1 MLEVRAWGAR
11 AADDAAMTGGI
22 KLHSGARETNRKRT
36 GHERLKSP
44 VVETLHITG
53 ALFAPC
59 RAAEQN
65 RRELRGHDLGADWR
79 YLKSAARRH
88 PMEDASHFEPIPR
101 PPGHMLVGNL
111 FDVDRAHPMEGFA
124 ELARK
129 YGPIYKLEV
138 PGLGSRIIA
147 SSFELVDPLCDES
160 RFDKNVGAGLGALA
174 SGPAGR
180 GLFTAETQDPNWR
193 KAHNVLLPSFSM
205 DAMRGYHPRMLDI
218 ATQLMLKWERLNA
231 DDTVDVPADMT
242 RLTLDTIALCGFDY
256 RFNSFYR
263 DTPHPFVLAML
274 NTLEAAQAVA
284 RELPI
289 QAKLKPGR
297 AKKVAADQKFMVET
311 VRHIIEERRKSGV
324 LGEVNDLLDRMLT
337 GVDRQSG
344 EKLDETNIIAQCIT
358 FLIAGHE
365 TTSGLL
371 SFALYELIR
380 KPKFLERAYEEVD
393 RVLGAEVN
401 ALPTYAQIH
410 QLPYVSQILEET
422 LRLWPTAPAF
432 TRRPYKD
439 TVLGGRYKVE
449 ANSAV
454 VVLTGMLHRDPK
466 IWGDNPEAF
475 DPDRFSSENRAK
487 IPPNAYKPFGTG
499 QRACIGRQFAL
510 QEATLVL
517 AMLLQR
523 FEFLDFANYQLET
536 KQTLTIKPA
545 NFNIRVKRRRG
556 RLTTGFFAAPQ
567 LGAAPTAAPPANTL
581 THASTAVPNPAA
593 AADTHATPLLV
604 LFGSNLGTAEGIAHR
619 IADDARSR
627 GFAATVG
634 PLDEHA
640 DALPR
645 EGAVVIVTASY
656 NGQPPDNAV
665 KFCQKLRDPAL
676 PADAFAGV
684 EYSVFGCGNRDWSAT
699 YQAIPT
705 LVDAELEK
713 HGGKRIYTRGEGD
726 ARGDFDRDYRGW
738 YGELFSSL
746 AEALDLPAAT
756 AEAKMATPRIS
767 VSFVNRLA
775 TSPIMRSYSAVA
787 MTVRMN
793 RELQRRDCERPS
805 ERSTR
810 HIEIALPSGVSYSAG
825 DHLGIVPRNG
835 LETIKR
841 VLIRFKLDP
850 SLYAT
855 IVPRANADTHLPGNE
870 PVPLLGILANRIEL
884 REVATREQ
892 IATLAQHVKDET
904 ERKALEAL
912 AGDDAR
918 YGKQVFAVR
927 KSVLDILD
935 EHPSCAPPF
944 EVFLDMMPA
953 LRPRYYSISSSPLV
967 GSGVCS
973 ITVAV
978 LEGPALSG
986 RGEFRGVCSNYLA
999 AQPADATVYAFIRK
1013 PTISFH
1019 PPENP
1024 HLPMIMIGPGTG
1036 VAPFRGFLLERA
1048 ALKKQ
1053 GAPIG
1058 ESLLFFGCR
1067 DPTQDYLYED
1077 EMRAF
1082 EAGGVTKL
1090 VCAFSR
1096 EPGKP
1101 KTYVQQ
1107 AIAMNGDA
1115 VWELLQKEALVFV
1128 CGEASR
1134 MAPDVRQA
1142 FVDLFRKHTGASAVD
1157 GKAWLAGLVTSHRY
1171 LEDIWAS
1178 SVPVSMPS

>member
-1 MLEVRAWGAR
+1 M
-11 AADDAAMTGGI
+11 DD
-22 KLHSGARETNRKRT
+22 S
-36 GHERLKSP
+36 
-44 VVETLHITG
+44 
-53 ALFAPC
+53 
-59 RAAEQN
+59 
-65 RRELRGHDLGADWR
+65 
-79 YLKSAARRH
+79 RH
-88 PMEDASHFEPIPR
+88 LEPIPR

-111 FDVDRAHPMEGFA
+111 FDIDTAHPMEGLA

-129 YGPIYKLEV
+129 YGPIYQLDV
-138 PGLGSRIIA
+138 PAIGSRIIV
-147 SSFELVDPLCDES
+147 SSFELVDPLCDETS
-160 RFDKNVGAGLGALA
+160 FDKKVGGGLRALA

-180 GLFTAETQDPNWR
+180 GLFTSETQDPNWR
-193 KAHNVLLPSFSM
+193 KAHNVLLPAFSM
-205 DAMRGYHPRMLDI
+205 DAMRGYHPRMLDL

-274 NTLEAAQAVA
+274 NTLEAAQAGA

-289 QAKLKPGR
+289 QAKLRPGR
-297 AKKVAADQKFMVET
+297 AKKVRAEQEFMAET
-311 VRHIIEERRKSGV
+311 VRHIIEERRKSGL
-324 LGEVNDLLDRMLT
+324 LGKVNDLLDRMLT

-344 EKLDETNIIAQCIT
+344 EKLDETNIIAQCLT

-371 SFALYELIR
+371 SFALYELI
-380 KPKFLERAYEEVD
+380 KHPKVLERGYEEVD
-393 RVLGAEVN
+393 RVLGPEAN

-439 TVLGGRYKVE
+439 TVLGGKYKVE
-449 ANSAV
+449 ADSAV
-454 VVLTGMLHRDPK
+454 VVLIGMLHRDPK
-466 IWGDNPEAF
+466 IWGDNSEAF
-475 DPDRFSSENRAK
+475 DPDRFGPENRAK
-487 IPPNAYKPFGTG
+487 IPPNGYKPFGTG

-523 FEFLDFANYQLET
+523 FELVDFANYRLET

-545 NFNIRVKRRRG
+545 NFIIRVKPRAG
-556 RLTTGFFAAPQ
+556 RTTTGFFVAPQ
-567 LGAAPTAAPPANTL
+567 QAAAPTAEPAASAPSPG
-581 THASTAVPNPAA
+581 PAA
-593 AADTHATPLLV
+593 ATSPAPAADAHATPLLV

-627 GFAATVG
+627 GFASTVG
-634 PLDEHA
+634 TLDEHA
-640 DALPR
+640 DALPKQ
-645 EGAVVIVTASY
+645 GAVAIVTASY
-656 NGQPPDNAV
+656 NGQPPDNAA

-676 PADAFAGV
+676 PSDAFAGV

-705 LVDAELEK
+705 LIDTELEK
-713 HGGKRIYTRGEGD
+713 HGAKRIYKRGEGD
-726 ARGDFDRDYRGW
+726 SRGDFDRDYRAW
-738 YGELFSSL
+738 YGELFPSL
-746 AEALDLPAAT
+746 AKALDLPAAT
-756 AEAKMATPRIS
+756 AEAKTAGPRIS
-767 VSFVNRLA
+767 VSFVSRLA

-793 RELQRRDCERPS
+793 RELQRHDREPPS

-835 LETIKR
+835 LEAIRR
-841 VLIRFKLDP
+841 VLMRFKLDP

-855 IVPRANADTHLPGNE
+855 ISARANADTHLPVNE

-884 REVATREQ
+884 QDVATREQ
-892 IATLAQHVKDET
+892 ITTLAQYANDEK

-918 YGKQVFAVR
+918 YGEQVFASR
-927 KSVLDILD
+927 KSLLDVLD
-935 EHPSCAPPF
+935 EHRSCAAPF
-944 EVFLDMMPA
+944 EVFLDMTPP

-967 GSGVCS
+967 DASVCS
-973 ITVAV
+973 ITVVV
-978 LEGPALSG
+978 LESAALSG
-986 RGEFRGVCSNYLA
+986 RGKFRGVCSNYLA
-999 AQPADATVYAFIRK
+999 AQPAEATVYAFVRK
-1013 PTISFH
+1013 PTIPFH

-1048 ALKKQ
+1048 ALRKQ

-1067 DPTQDYLYED
+1067 DPMQDFLYED

-1107 AIAMNGDA
+1107 AITANGDA
-1115 VWELLQKEALVFV
+1115 VWGLLQKEASVFV
-1128 CGEASR
+1128 CGEAAR

-1142 FVDLFRKHTGASAVD
+1142 FVDLFCRRTGASAAD

-1178 SVPVSMPS
+1178 SAPVNAPS

>member
-1 MLEVRAWGAR
+1 
-11 AADDAAMTGGI
+11 
-22 KLHSGARETNRKRT
+22 
-36 GHERLKSP
+36 
-44 VVETLHITG
+44 VET
-53 ALFAPC
+53 
-59 RAAEQN
+59 
-65 RRELRGHDLGADWR
+65 
-79 YLKSAARRH
+79 
-88 PMEDASHFEPIPR
+88 ASHLEPIPR
-101 PPGHMLVGNL
+101 PPGHLLVGNL
-111 FDVDRAHPMEGFA
+111 FDIDTAHPIEGLA
-124 ELARK
+124 ELALK
-129 YGPIYKLEV
+129 YGPIYKLDV

-147 SSFELVDPLCDES
+147 SSFELVDLLCDES
-160 RFDKNVGAGLGALA
+160 RFDKNVGAGLRALA

-180 GLFTAETQDPNWR
+180 GLFTSETQDPNWR
-193 KAHNVLLPSFSM
+193 KAHNVLLPAFSM

-242 RLTLDTIALCGFDY
+242 RLTLDTIALCGFNY

-263 DTPHPFVLAML
+263 DRSHPFVLAML
-274 NTLEAAQAVA
+274 NTLEAAQAAA

-297 AKKVAADQKFMVET
+297 AKKVRSDQKFMVET

-324 LGEVNDLLDRMLT
+324 LGKVNDLLDRMLT

-371 SFALYELIR
+371 SFTLYELIR
-380 KPKFLERAYEEVD
+380 NPKVLERGYEEVD

-401 ALPTYAQIH
+401 ALPTYAQTH
-410 QLPYVSQILEET
+410 QLPYVSQILDET

-466 IWGDNPEAF
+466 IWGDNAEAF
-475 DPDRFSSENRAK
+475 DPDRFSPENRAK
-487 IPPNAYKPFGTG
+487 IPANAYKPFGTG

-510 QEATLVL
+510 QEATVVL

-523 FEFLDFANYQLET
+523 FEFVDFANYQLET

-545 NFNIRVKRRRG
+545 NFNIRVKPRAG
-556 RLTTGFFAAPQ
+556 RATTGFFAAPQ
-567 LGAAPTAAPPANTL
+567 QAAAPTAATAPSS
-581 THASTAVPNPAA
+581 ASAAATNPAA
-593 AADTHATPLLV
+593 AADAHATPLLV
-604 LFGSNLGTAEGIAHR
+604 LFGSNLGTAEGMAHR

-634 PLDEHA
+634 ALDEHA
-640 DALPR
+640 DALPKQ
-645 EGAVVIVTASY
+645 GAVVIVTASY
-656 NGQPPDNAV
+656 NGQPPDNAA

-676 PADAFAGV
+676 PSDAFAGV

-705 LVDAELEK
+705 LIDAELEK
-713 HGGKRIYTRGEGD
+713 HGGKRIYKRGEGD
-726 ARGDFDRDYRGW
+726 ARGDFDRDYRAW
-738 YGELFSSL
+738 YGELFPSL
-746 AEALDLPAAT
+746 TQALDLPSAT
-756 AEAKMATPRIS
+756 AVAKTGGPRIS

-775 TSPIMRSYSAVA
+775 ASPIMRSYSAVA
-787 MTVRMN
+787 MTVRLN

-835 LETIKR
+835 LETIRR
-841 VLIRFKLDP
+841 VLTRFKLDP

-855 IVPRANADTHLPGNE
+855 ISPRAYADTHLPIKE

-884 REVATREQ
+884 QDVATREQ
-892 IATLAQHVKDET
+892 IATLAQYAKDEK
-904 ERKALEAL
+904 EGKALEAL
-912 AGDDAR
+912 AGDDAL
-918 YGKQVFAVR
+918 YVKQVFAAR
-927 KSVLDILD
+927 KSVLDLLD
-935 EHPSCAPPF
+935 EYPSCAPPF
-944 EVFLDMMPA
+944 EVFLDMMPP
-953 LRPRYYSISSSPLV
+953 LRPRYYSISSSSLMDA
-967 GSGVCS
+967 GGCS
-973 ITVAV
+973 ITVGV
-978 LEGPALSG
+978 LENPALSG
-986 RGEFRGVCSNYLA
+986 RGQFRGVCSNYLA
-999 AQPADATVYAFIRK
+999 AQPADATVYAFVRK
-1013 PTISFH
+1013 PTIPFH

-1067 DPTQDYLYED
+1067 DPMQDFLYED

-1107 AIAMNGDA
+1107 AIAANGDA
-1115 VWELLQKEALVFV
+1115 VWELLQKEAPVFV
-1128 CGEASR
+1128 CGEAAR
-1134 MAPDVRQA
+1134 MAPDVKQA
-1142 FVDLFRKHTGASAVD
+1142 FVDLFCKRRCASAAE
-1157 GKAWLAGLVTSHRY
+1157 GKAWLTGLVTSHRY

-1178 SVPVSMPS
+1178 SAPVSAPS

>member
-1 MLEVRAWGAR
+1 M
-11 AADDAAMTGGI
+11 D
-22 KLHSGARETNRKRT
+22 
-36 GHERLKSP
+36 P
-44 VVETLHITG
+44 VPNL
-53 ALFAPC
+53 
-59 RAAEQN
+59 
-65 RRELRGHDLGADWR
+65 
-79 YLKSAARRH
+79 
-88 PMEDASHFEPIPR
+88 EPIPR
-101 PPGHMLVGNL
+101 PPGHLLVGNF
-111 FDVDRAHPMEGFA
+111 FDVDAAHPMEGLA

-129 YGPIYKLEV
+129 YGPIYRLEV
-138 PGLGSRIIA
+138 PGLGSRIVA

-160 RFDKNVGAGLGALA
+160 SFDKNVGGGLRALA

-180 GLFTAETQDPNWR
+180 GLFTSETQDPNWR
-193 KAHNVLLPSFSM
+193 KAHNVLLPAFSM
-205 DAMRGYHPRMLDI
+205 DAMRGYLPRMLDI
-218 ATQLMLKWERLNA
+218 ASQLMLKWGRLNA
-231 DDTVDVPADMT
+231 DDTVDVPADLT

-256 RFNSFYR
+256 RFSSFYR
-263 DTPHPFVLAML
+263 ETPHPFVVAML
-274 NTLEAAQAVA
+274 NSLEAAQAVV
-284 RELPI
+284 REMPI
-289 QAKLKPGR
+289 QAKLRPGR
-297 AKKVAADQKFMVET
+297 AKKVRADQEFMVET
-311 VRHIIEERRKSGV
+311 VRHILEERRKSGM
-324 LGEVNDLLDRMLT
+324 LGKVNDLLDRMLT
-337 GVDRQSG
+337 GVDHQSG
-344 EKLDETNIIAQCIT
+344 ETLDETNIIAQCLT

-371 SFALYELIR
+371 SFTLYELI
-380 KPKFLERAYEEVD
+380 KHPKVLERSYEEVD
-393 RVLGAEVN
+393 RVLGGDVN
-401 ALPTYAQIH
+401 ALPTYAQTH

-432 TRRPYKD
+432 SRRPYKD
-439 TVLGGRYKVE
+439 TVLGGKYEVQ
-449 ANSAV
+449 AGSAV

-466 IWGDNPEAF
+466 IWGDDPEAF
-475 DPDRFSSENRAK
+475 DPDRFSPENRAK

-523 FEFLDFANYQLET
+523 FEFVDFANYQLET

-545 NFNIRVKRRRG
+545 NFIIRVKPRAG
-556 RLTTGFFAAPQ
+556 RATTGFFAAPQ
-567 LGAAPTAAPPANTL
+567 QAASPIVAPAASAILPASAAATD
-581 THASTAVPNPAA
+581 PDA
-593 AADTHATPLLV
+593 AADAHATPLLV

-619 IADDARSR
+619 VADDARSR

-634 PLDEHA
+634 ALDDHA
-640 DALPR
+640 DALPKQ
-645 EGAVVIVTASY
+645 GAVVIITASY
-656 NGQPPDNAV
+656 NGQPPDNAAN
-665 KFCQKLRDPAL
+665 FCQKLRESAL
-676 PADAFAGV
+676 PSDAFAGV

-705 LVDAELEK
+705 LIDAELEK
-713 HGGKRIYTRGEGD
+713 HGGKRIYKRGEGD
-726 ARGDFDRDYRGW
+726 ARGDFDRDYRAW
-738 YGELFSSL
+738 YGELFPSL
-746 AEALDLPAAT
+746 AKALDLPATT
-756 AEAKMATPRIS
+756 AEAKTAGPRIS
-767 VSFVNRLA
+767 VSLVNRLA

-835 LETIKR
+835 LEAIRR
-841 VLIRFKLDP
+841 VLMRFKLDP

-855 IVPRANADTHLPGNE
+855 ISPRANADTHLPVNE

-884 REVATREQ
+884 QDVATREQ
-892 IATLAQHVKDET
+892 ITTLAQHAKDEK
-904 ERKALEAL
+904 ERKALKAL
-912 AGDDAR
+912 ASDDAR
-918 YGKQVFAVR
+918 YGKQVFASR
-927 KSVLDILD
+927 KSLLDILD
-935 EHPSCAPPF
+935 EYPSCAVPF
-944 EVFLDMMPA
+944 EAFLDMMPP

-967 GSGVCS
+967 DAAKCS
-973 ITVAV
+973 ITVGV
-978 LEGPALSG
+978 LESPALSG
-986 RGEFRGVCSNYLA
+986 RGKFTGVCSNYLA
-999 AQPADATVYAFIRK
+999 AQPPESTVYAFVRK
-1013 PTISFH
+1013 PTIPFH

-1048 ALKKQ
+1048 SLKKQ

-1067 DPTQDYLYED
+1067 DPVQDFLYED

-1107 AIAMNGDA
+1107 AIAANGDA
-1115 VWELLQKEALVFV
+1115 VWELLQKDAPVFV
-1128 CGEASR
+1128 CGEASY
-1134 MAPDVRQA
+1134 MAPDVKQA
-1142 FVDLFRKHTGASAVD
+1142 FVDLFCQHTGASAAD

-1178 SVPVSMPS
+1178 SAPVGAPS

>member
-1 MLEVRAWGAR
+1 
-11 AADDAAMTGGI
+11 
-22 KLHSGARETNRKRT
+22 
-36 GHERLKSP
+36 
-44 VVETLHITG
+44 
-53 ALFAPC
+53 
-59 RAAEQN
+59 
-65 RRELRGHDLGADWR
+65 
-79 YLKSAARRH
+79 
-88 PMEDASHFEPIPR
+88 MEDASHFEPIPR
-101 PPGHMLVGNL
+101 PPGHLLVGNL
-111 FDVDRAHPMEGFA
+111 FDIDTAHPLEGLA

-129 YGPIYKLEV
+129 YGPIYRLEV
-138 PGLGSRIIA
+138 PGLGTRIIA
-147 SSFELVDPLCDES
+147 SSFELVDPLCDEA
-160 RFDKNVGAGLGALA
+160 RFDKKVGAGLSALA

-180 GLFTAETQDPNWR
+180 GLFTSETQDPNWR
-193 KAHNVLLPSFSM
+193 KAHNVLLPAFSM
-205 DAMRGYHPRMLDI
+205 DAMRGYLPRMLDI
-218 ATQLMLKWERLNA
+218 ATQLMLKWERLNS

-263 DTPHPFVLAML
+263 DTPHAFVLAML
-274 NTLEAAQAVA
+274 NNLEAAQAVA

-297 AKKVAADQKFMVET
+297 AKKVRADQKFIVET
-311 VRHIIEERRKSGV
+311 MRHIIEERRKSGV
-324 LGEVNDLLDRMLT
+324 LGKVNDLLDRMLT
-337 GVDRQSG
+337 GVDRESG
-344 EKLDETNIIAQCIT
+344 EKLDDTNIIAQCIT
-358 FLIAGHE
+358 FLVAGHE

-371 SFALYELIR
+371 SFALYELI
-380 KPKFLERAYEEVD
+380 KNPKVLERAYEEVD
-393 RVLGAEVN
+393 RVLGADVN
-401 ALPTYAQIH
+401 APPTYAQTH

-432 TRRPYKD
+432 TRSPYKD
-439 TVLGGRYKVE
+439 AVLGGKYKVE
-449 ANSAV
+449 AGSAV
-454 VVLTGMLHRDPK
+454 VVLTGLVHRDPK
-466 IWGDNPEAF
+466 IWGDSPEAF

-523 FEFLDFANYQLET
+523 FEFVDFANYQLET
-536 KQTLTIKPA
+536 KQTLTIKPT
-545 NFNIRVKRRRG
+545 NFIIRVKPRAERPS
-556 RLTTGFFAAPQ
+556 TAFFAAPNQ
-567 LGAAPTAAPPANTL
+567 AASPTAASAPSPAPTAAT
-581 THASTAVPNPAA
+581 NPG
-593 AADTHATPLLV
+593 ADTHATPLMV

-634 PLDEHA
+634 ALDEHA

-645 EGAVVIVTASY
+645 QGAVVIVTASY
-656 NGQPPDNAV
+656 NGQPPDNAA

-676 PADAFAGV
+676 PSDAFAGV
-684 EYSVFGCGNRDWSAT
+684 EYNVFGCGNRDWSAT

-705 LVDAELEK
+705 LIDAELEK
-713 HGGKRIYTRGEGD
+713 HGGKRIYKRGEGD
-726 ARGDFDRDYRGW
+726 ARGDFDRDYRAW
-738 YGELFSSL
+738 YDELFPSL
-746 AEALDLPAAT
+746 AKALDLPSAT
-756 AEAKMATPRIS
+756 AEATTGGGPRIS

-775 TSPIMRSYSAVA
+775 ASPIMRSYSAVA

-793 RELQRRDCERPS
+793 RELQHRDCERPS
-805 ERSTR
+805 QRSTR
-810 HIEIALPSGVSYSAG
+810 HVEIALPPGVSYSAG

-835 LETIKR
+835 LETIRR
-841 VLIRFKLDP
+841 VLMRFKLDP

-855 IVPRANADTHLPGNE
+855 ISPRVYADTHLPVNE

-884 REVATREQ
+884 QEVATREQ
-892 IATLAQHVKDET
+892 IATLAQHDKDEK
-904 ERKALEAL
+904 ERTALEAL

-918 YGKQVFAVR
+918 YGKQVFASR

-935 EHPSCAPPF
+935 EYPSCTPPF
-944 EVFLDMMPA
+944 EVFLDMMPP
-953 LRPRYYSISSSPLV
+953 LRPRYYSISSSPLIDA
-967 GSGVCS
+967 SACS
-973 ITVAV
+973 ITVGV
-978 LEGPALSG
+978 LESPALSG
-986 RGEFRGVCSNYLA
+986 RGRFRGVCSNYLV
-999 AQPADATVYAFIRK
+999 AQPADATVYAFVRK
-1013 PTISFH
+1013 PTIPFH
-1019 PPENP
+1019 PPANP

-1067 DPTQDYLYED
+1067 DPMQDFLYED

-1101 KTYVQQ
+1101 KAHVQQ
-1107 AIAMNGDA
+1107 AIAANGDA
-1115 VWELLQKEALVFV
+1115 VWDLLQKEAPVFV

-1142 FVDLFRKHTGASAVD
+1142 FVDLFCKRTGVSPAD
-1157 GKAWLAGLVTSHRY
+1157 GKTWLAGLVTSHRY

-1178 SVPVSMPS
+1178 SAPVSAPS

>member
-1 MLEVRAWGAR
+1 M
-11 AADDAAMTGGI
+11 
-22 KLHSGARETNRKRT
+22 S
-36 GHERLKSP
+36 
-44 VVETLHITG
+44 
-53 ALFAPC
+53 
-59 RAAEQN
+59 
-65 RRELRGHDLGADWR
+65 RR
-79 YLKSAARRH
+79 S
-88 PMEDASHFEPIPR
+88 
-101 PPGHMLVGNL
+101 
-111 FDVDRAHPMEGFA
+111 
-124 ELARK
+124 
-129 YGPIYKLEV
+129 
-138 PGLGSRIIA
+138 
-147 SSFELVDPLCDES
+147 
-160 RFDKNVGAGLGALA
+160 
-174 SGPAGR
+174 
-180 GLFTAETQDPNWR
+180 
-193 KAHNVLLPSFSM
+193 
-205 DAMRGYHPRMLDI
+205 
-218 ATQLMLKWERLNA
+218 
-231 DDTVDVPADMT
+231 
-242 RLTLDTIALCGFDY
+242 
-256 RFNSFYR
+256 
-263 DTPHPFVLAML
+263 
-274 NTLEAAQAVA
+274 
-284 RELPI
+284 
-289 QAKLKPGR
+289 
-297 AKKVAADQKFMVET
+297 
-311 VRHIIEERRKSGV
+311 
-324 LGEVNDLLDRMLT
+324 
-337 GVDRQSG
+337 
-344 EKLDETNIIAQCIT
+344 
-358 FLIAGHE
+358 
-365 TTSGLL
+365 
-371 SFALYELIR
+371 
-380 KPKFLERAYEEVD
+380 
-393 RVLGAEVN
+393 
-401 ALPTYAQIH
+401 
-410 QLPYVSQILEET
+410 LEET

>member
-1 MLEVRAWGAR
+1 
-11 AADDAAMTGGI
+11 
-22 KLHSGARETNRKRT
+22 
-36 GHERLKSP
+36 
-44 VVETLHITG
+44 
-53 ALFAPC
+53 
-59 RAAEQN
+59 
-65 RRELRGHDLGADWR
+65 
-79 YLKSAARRH
+79 
-88 PMEDASHFEPIPR
+88 MEDAPHFEPIPH
-101 PPGHMLVGNL
+101 PPGHVLVGNL
-111 FDVDRAHPMEGFA
+111 FDLDAAHPMEGLA

-129 YGPIYKLEV
+129 YGPIYRLEV
-138 PGLGSRIIA
+138 PGLGSRIMV

-160 RFDKNVGAGLGALA
+160 QFDKNVGGGLRALA

-180 GLFTAETQDPNWR
+180 GLFTSETQDPNWR
-193 KAHNVLLPSFSM
+193 KAHNVLLPAFSM
-205 DAMRGYHPRMLDI
+205 DAMRGYLPRMLDI
-218 ATQLMLKWERLNA
+218 ASQLMLKWGRLNA
-231 DDTVDVPADMT
+231 DDTVDVPADLT

-263 DTPHPFVLAML
+263 ETPHPFVVAML
-274 NTLEAAQAVA
+274 NSLEAAQAVA
-284 RELPI
+284 REMPI
-289 QAKLKPGR
+289 QAKLRPGR
-297 AKKVAADQKFMVET
+297 AKKVRADQQFMVET
-311 VRHIIEERRKSGV
+311 VRHILEERRKSGA
-324 LGEVNDLLDRMLT
+324 LGKVNDLLDRMLT

-344 EKLDETNIIAQCIT
+344 EKLDETNIIAQCLT

-371 SFALYELIR
+371 SFTLYELI
-380 KPKFLERAYEEVD
+380 KHPKVLERGYEEVD
-393 RVLGAEVN
+393 RVLGGDVN
-401 ALPTYAQIH
+401 ALPTYAQTH

-432 TRRPYKD
+432 ARRPYKD
-439 TVLGGRYKVE
+439 TVLGGKYEVQ
-449 ANSAV
+449 AGSAV

-466 IWGDNPEAF
+466 IWGDDPEAF
-475 DPDRFSSENRAK
+475 DPDRFSPENRAK

-523 FEFLDFANYQLET
+523 FEFVDFANYQLET

-545 NFNIRVKRRRG
+545 NFIIRVKPRAG
-556 RLTTGFFAAPQ
+556 RATTGFFAAPHEA
-567 LGAAPTAAPPANTL
+567 AAPTTAPAASAPSPASAAAT
-581 THASTAVPNPAA
+581 NPAQ
-593 AADTHATPLLV
+593 AADAHATPLLV

-634 PLDEHA
+634 ALDEHA
-640 DALPR
+640 DALPKQ
-645 EGAVVIVTASY
+645 GAAIIVTASY
-656 NGQPPDNAV
+656 NGQPPDNAA

-676 PADAFAGV
+676 PSDAFAGV

-705 LVDAELEK
+705 LIDAELEK
-713 HGGKRIYTRGEGD
+713 HGGKRIYKRGEGD
-726 ARGDFDRDYRGW
+726 ARGDFDRDYRAW

-746 AEALDLPAAT
+746 AKALDLPSAT
-756 AEAKMATPRIS
+756 AEAKTGGPRIS
-767 VSFVNRLA
+767 VSLVNRLA
-775 TSPIMRSYSAVA
+775 ASPIMRSYSAVA

-810 HIEIALPSGVSYSAG
+810 HIEIALPAGVSYGAG

-835 LETIKR
+835 LETIRR
-841 VLIRFKLDP
+841 VLMRFKLDP

-855 IVPRANADTHLPGNE
+855 ISPRANADTHLPVNE

-884 REVATREQ
+884 QDVATREQ
-892 IATLAQHVKDET
+892 IATLAEHAKDEK
-904 ERKALEAL
+904 ERTALEAL

-918 YGKQVFAVR
+918 YGKEVFAPR
-927 KSVLDILD
+927 KSMLDILD
-935 EHPSCAPPF
+935 EYPSCAPPF
-944 EVFLDMMPA
+944 EVFLDMTPP
-953 LRPRYYSISSSPLV
+953 LRPRYYSISSSPLIDA
-967 GSGVCS
+967 GACS
-973 ITVAV
+973 ITVGV
-978 LEGPALSG
+978 LESPALCG
-986 RGEFRGVCSNYLA
+986 RGQFRGVASNYLA
-999 AQPADATVYAFIRK
+999 AQPADATVYAFVRK
-1013 PTISFH
+1013 PTIPFH

-1036 VAPFRGFLLERA
+1036 VAPFRGFLFERA

-1058 ESLLFFGCR
+1058 ELLLFFGCR
-1067 DPTQDYLYED
+1067 DPMQDFLYED

-1082 EAGGVTKL
+1082 EAEGVTKL

-1107 AIAMNGDA
+1107 AIAANGDA
-1115 VWELLQKEALVFV
+1115 VWDLLQKEAPVFV

-1134 MAPDVRQA
+1134 MAPDVKQA
-1142 FVDLFRKHTGASAVD
+1142 FVDLFCKRTGASPAD
-1157 GKAWLAGLVTSHRY
+1157 GKAWLAGLVANHRY

-1178 SVPVSMPS
+1178 SAPASAPS

>member
-1 MLEVRAWGAR
+1 M
-11 AADDAAMTGGI
+11 D
-22 KLHSGARETNRKRT
+22 
-36 GHERLKSP
+36 P
-44 VVETLHITG
+44 VPNL
-53 ALFAPC
+53 
-59 RAAEQN
+59 
-65 RRELRGHDLGADWR
+65 
-79 YLKSAARRH
+79 
-88 PMEDASHFEPIPR
+88 EPIPR

-111 FDVDRAHPMEGFA
+111 FDVDTAHPMEGLA

-129 YGPIYKLEV
+129 YGPIYRLEV

-160 RFDKNVGAGLGALA
+160 SFDKNVGGGLRALA

-180 GLFTAETQDPNWR
+180 GLFTSETQDPNWR
-193 KAHNVLLPSFSM
+193 KAHNVLLPAFSM
-205 DAMRGYHPRMLDI
+205 DAMRGYLPRMLDI
-218 ATQLMLKWERLNA
+218 ASQLMLKWGRLNA
-231 DDTVDVPADMT
+231 GDTVDVPADLT

-263 DTPHPFVLAML
+263 ETPHPFVVAML
-274 NTLEAAQAVA
+274 NSLEAAQAVA
-284 RELPI
+284 REMPI
-289 QAKLKPGR
+289 QAKLRPGR
-297 AKKVAADQKFMVET
+297 AKKVRADQEFMVET
-311 VRHIIEERRKSGV
+311 VRHILEERRKSGE
-324 LGEVNDLLDRMLT
+324 LGKVNDLLDRMLT

-344 EKLDETNIIAQCIT
+344 EKLDETNIIAQCLT

-371 SFALYELIR
+371 SFTLYELI
-380 KPKFLERAYEEVD
+380 KHPKVLERGYEEVD
-393 RVLGAEVN
+393 RVLGADVN
-401 ALPTYAQIH
+401 ALPTYAQTH
-410 QLPYVSQILEET
+410 QLPYVSQILDET

-432 TRRPYKD
+432 SRRPYKD
-439 TVLGGRYKVE
+439 IVLGGKYEVH
-449 ANSAV
+449 AGTGV

-475 DPDRFSSENRAK
+475 DPDRFSPENRAK

-523 FEFLDFANYQLET
+523 FEFVDFADYQLET

-545 NFNIRVKRRRG
+545 NFLIRVKPRAG
-556 RLTTGFFAAPQ
+556 RATTGFFTANPAAAPSRAPAP
-567 LGAAPTAAPPANTL
+567 AAPAAA
-581 THASTAVPNPAA
+581 PAA
-593 AADTHATPLLV
+593 AADAHATPLLV
-604 LFGSNLGTAEGIAHR
+604 LFGSNLGAGEGIAHR

-634 PLDEHA
+634 ALDEHA

-656 NGQPPDNAV
+656 NGQPPDNAA

-676 PADAFAGV
+676 PSDAFAGV

-705 LVDAELEK
+705 LIDAELEK
-713 HGGKRIYTRGEGD
+713 HGAKRIYKRGEGD
-726 ARGDFDRDYRGW
+726 ARGDFDRDYRAW
-738 YGELFSSL
+738 YGELFPSL
-746 AEALDLPAAT
+746 AKALDLPAAT
-756 AEAKMATPRIS
+756 AEAKTAGPRIS
-767 VSFVNRLA
+767 VSFVSRLA

-793 RELQRRDCERPS
+793 RELQRRDCEPPS

-835 LETIKR
+835 LEAIRR
-841 VLIRFKLDP
+841 VLMRFKLDP

-855 IVPRANADTHLPGNE
+855 ISPRANADTYLPVNE

-884 REVATREQ
+884 QDVATREQ
-892 IATLAQHVKDET
+892 ITTLAQYANDEQ

-912 AGDDAR
+912 GGDDAR
-918 YGKQVFAVR
+918 YGGQVFASR
-927 KSVLDILD
+927 KSLLDVLD
-935 EHPSCAPPF
+935 EHPSCAVPF
-944 EVFLDMMPA
+944 EVFLDMTPP
-953 LRPRYYSISSSPLV
+953 LRPRYYSISSSSLV
-967 GSGVCS
+967 DAAICS
-973 ITVAV
+973 ITVGV
-978 LEGPALSG
+978 LESPALSG
-986 RGEFRGVCSNYLA
+986 RGKFSGVCSTYLA
-999 AQPADATVYAFIRK
+999 TQPAEAMVYGFVRK
-1013 PTISFH
+1013 PTIPFH

-1067 DPTQDYLYED
+1067 DPVQDFLYED

-1107 AIAMNGDA
+1107 AIAANGDA
-1115 VWELLQKEALVFV
+1115 VWELLQKEAPVFV

-1134 MAPDVRQA
+1134 MAPDVKQA
-1142 FVDLFRKHTGASAVD
+1142 FVNLFCQRTGASAAD
-1157 GKAWLAGLVTSHRY
+1157 GKAWLTGLVTSHRY

-1178 SVPVSMPS
+1178 AAPVSAPSSA